1 MAASPLEKQHR
12 RFPIPLFEGLL
23 PIGKGRMAP
32 DMLAGATL
40 AALAIPEVLGYSRI
54 AGMPVITGL
63 YTLLIP
69 AVAFAIL
76 GSSRH
81 LVVGADS
88 ATAAIT
94 FAALTPLAATASP
107 EYVALA
113 GMLAL
118 MAAVLLLFA
127 RVLRL
132 GFLANFLSRT
142 VLIGFLTG
150 VGIQVAAGQLA
161 GMFGF
166 QRTGKNAAERV
177 YSWARDLGHTSPAA
191 VLIAVVV
198 ILVVAFGHRLV
209 RKAPWALI
217 AVVGATAASALFSL
231 SAHGVLTLGPISGG
245 LPNVAWPGVPA
256 ADLGKLLGTAASL
269 FIVILAQSA
278 ATSRAYAARFG
289 DSFDENVD
297 LVGLGIANLGA
308 GLTGTYVVNGSPT
321 KTAMVDDA
329 GGRSQLSQL
338 TTAAI
343 ALIVLLFAT
352 RALTYMPEAVLA
364 AVVFLIGVKLIDIK
378 GMRLVWRLRP
388 VEFWVAVATMLMV
401 VLVGVQQ
408 GILLAI
414 ALSIVA
420 HLRHSY
426 RPWDRLL
433 VRFEGKVW
441 KSLPIESEVQA
452 RQGLVI
458 YRFGASL
465 YYANAARFVE
475 EVVRLARGSGEPV
488 RWFCLAMETVGDI
501 DFTATEVLERVIKGL
516 HENGIT
522 FVACDVQD
530 PVRLELER
538 DGLLTLIGAEHIY
551 GDTDDVIRAYKHE
564 TGISDPPD
572 DEIAEQ
578 AAALDTLE
586 TNEPAWWLPGAHRRA
601 IE

>member
-1 MAASPLEKQHR
+1 MAATPVEKGRPH
-12 RFPIPLFEGLL
+12 FPIPLFEGLL
-23 PIGKGRMAP
+23 PIGKGRVAP
-32 DMLAGATL
+32 DMIAGATL

-54 AGMPVITGL
+54 AGMPVITGI
-63 YTLLIP
+63 YTLLVP
-69 AVAFAIL
+69 AVAFAVL

-118 MAAVLLLFA
+118 MAAAMLLLA

-150 VGIQVAAGQLA
+150 VGIQVAVGQLA
-161 GMFGF
+161 GMFGY
-166 QRTGKNAAERV
+166 QRTGTDTAERV

-191 VLIAVVV
+191 VLISVVV
-198 ILVVAFGHRLV
+198 LLVVLLGDRLV

-217 AVVGATAASALFSL
+217 AVVGATAVSAVFSL
-231 SAHGVLTLGPISGG
+231 SAHGVLTLGPIPSG
-245 LPNVAWPGVPA
+245 LPSVAWPSVPA
-256 ADLGKLLGTAASL
+256 ADLPKLLGTAASV

-278 ATSRAYAARFG
+278 ATSRAYAAKFG

-352 RALTYMPEAVLA
+352 KALSFMPEAVLA
-364 AVVFLIGVKLIDIK
+364 AVVLLIGVKLIDIK
-378 GMRLVWRLRP
+378 GMRLVWRQRP
-388 VEFWVAVATMLMV
+388 VEFWVAVGTMLTV
-401 VLVGVQQ
+401 VLAGVQQ

-414 ALSIVA
+414 ALSIIA

-441 KSLPIESEVQA
+441 KSLPLDSGAQA
-452 RQGLVI
+452 RRGLMI

-465 YYANAARFVE
+465 YYANSARFVE
-475 EVVRLARGSGEPV
+475 EVAHLARTASEPI
-488 RWFCLAMETVGDI
+488 RWFCLAMETVNDI
-501 DFTATEVLERVIKGL
+501 DFTAIEVLERVIKGL
-516 HENGIT
+516 QENGIT
-522 FVACDVQD
+522 FVACDVQA

-538 DGLLTLIGAEHIY
+538 DGLVTLIGPEHIF
-551 GDTDDVIRAYKHE
+551 GDTDDVIKAYKEE
-564 TGISDPPD
+564 TGISGPPSD
-572 DEIAEQ
+572 DLGDVPEV
-578 AAALDTLE
+578 E
-586 TNEPAWWLPGAHRRA
+586 TNEPAWWLPGAHRGA
-601 IE
+601 VE

>member
-1 MAASPLEKQHR
+1 MAATPVEKGRPH
-12 RFPIPLFEGLL
+12 FPIPLFEGLL
-23 PIGKGRMAP
+23 PIGKGRVAP
-32 DMLAGATL
+32 DMIAGATL

-54 AGMPVITGL
+54 AGMPVITGI

-69 AVAFAIL
+69 AVAFAVL

-118 MAAVLLLFA
+118 MAAAMLLLA

-150 VGIQVAAGQLA
+150 VGIQVAVGQLA
-161 GMFGF
+161 GMFGY
-166 QRTGKNAAERV
+166 QRTGNDTAERV

-191 VLIAVVV
+191 VLISVVV
-198 ILVVAFGHRLV
+198 LLVVLLGDRLV

-217 AVVGATAASALFSL
+217 AVVGATVVSAVFSL
-231 SAHGVLTLGPISGG
+231 SAHGVLTLGPIPSG
-245 LPNVAWPGVPA
+245 LPGVAWPSVPA
-256 ADLGKLLGTAASL
+256 ADLPKLLGAAVSV

-278 ATSRAYAARFG
+278 ATSRAYAAKFG

-352 RALTYMPEAVLA
+352 KALSFMPEAVLA

-378 GMRLVWRLRP
+378 GMRLVWRQRP
-388 VEFWVAVATMLMV
+388 VEFWVAVGTMLTV
-401 VLVGVQQ
+401 VLAGVQQ

-414 ALSIVA
+414 ALSIIA

-441 KSLPIESEVQA
+441 KSLPLDSAAQA
-452 RQGLVI
+452 RTGLVI

-475 EVVRLARGSGEPV
+475 EVQDLARGAPDPI
-488 RWFCLAMETVGDI
+488 RWFCLAMEAVNDI
-501 DFTATEVLERVIKGL
+501 DFTATRG
-516 HENGIT
+516 
-522 FVACDVQD
+522 
-530 PVRLELER
+530 
-538 DGLLTLIGAEHIY
+538 
-551 GDTDDVIRAYKHE
+551 
-564 TGISDPPD
+564 
-572 DEIAEQ
+572 
-578 AAALDTLE
+578 
-586 TNEPAWWLPGAHRRA
+586 PGARHQGDAGTRHHVRGL
-601 IE
+601 